1 MYAEQNSKKNFS
13 FDLVLLMMNFQTN
26 YFVQVHYGIHST
38 FVGSLEYDTVDDNST
53 EVILGAT
60 LGCAAVL
67 LICATLIC
75 YLVYRRKAK
84 VISAG

>member
-1 MYAEQNSKKNFS
+1 MI
-13 FDLVLLMMNFQTN
+13 FQTN

-67 LICATLIC
+67 LISATLIC

-84 VISAG
+84 VISVG